1 MEPDRNDLTPTDD
14 RATRVTHLRQ
24 VLRPLAGGPEC
35 LVLVYGQNV
44 GRKYDLFEDVVTLG
58 RDADNTILLESDAV
72 SRRHARIERFGNHRW
87 VIDLNSTNGTY
98 LDDVPAQPRL
108 RLSSGQFLRV
118 GDTIFKYLSGDDIET
133 SYYEEIH
140 RMAVTDGLTRIPNK
154 RALSEFLDRE
164 VARARRHDRPL
175 AVLMLDIDHFKRVN
189 DTFGHLTGDVVL
201 RELAA
206 LIAAHV
212 RRDEMFARYGG
223 EEFVVALPETLLPAA
238 MEFAETI
245 RRLVA
250 EHRVEFEGQAV
261 RVTVSI
267 GVARFAP
274 AEHAGPD
281 DLLKAA
287 DANLYTAKSRGRDRI
302 HG

>member
-1 MEPDRNDLTPTDD
+1 MEEDLNGHAPMDE

-24 VLRPLAGGPEC
+24 VLTPLSGGLEC
-35 LVLVYGQNV
+35 LVQVYGQNV
-44 GRKYDLFEDVVTLG
+44 GRKYDLFEDVVTIG
-58 RDADNTILLESDAV
+58 RDPDNTILLESDSV
-72 SRRHARIERFGNHRW
+72 SRRHARIERFGDHRW

-98 LDDVPAQPRL
+98 LDDVLVQPRL
-108 RLSSGQFLRV
+108 RLCSGQFLKI

-140 RMAVTDGLTRIPNK
+140 RMAVTDGLTQIPNK
-154 RALSEFLDRE
+154 RALADFLDRE
-164 VARARRHDRPL
+164 AARARRHDRPL
-175 AVLMLDIDHFKRVN
+175 ALLMLDIDHFKQIN
-189 DTFGHLTGDVVL
+189 DTLGHLTGDVVL

-206 LIAAHV
+206 LVAPRV

-223 EEFVVALPETLLPAA
+223 DEFVIALPETLLPAA
-238 MEFAETI
+238 VEFAETI

-261 RVTVSI
+261 HVTVSI
-267 GVARFAP
+267 GVAQFSP
-274 AEHAGPD
+274 LHHAGPD

-287 DANLYTAKSRGRDRI
+287 DANLYAAKSRGRNCI

>member
-1 MEPDRNDLTPTDD
+1 MEKDRKDRAPIDD
-14 RATRVTHLRQ
+14 NATRVTHLRQ
-24 VLRPLAGGPEC
+24 ELAPLSGGLEC

-44 GRKYDLFEDVVTLG
+44 GRKYDLFEDVVTIG
-58 RDADNTILLESDAV
+58 RDPDNTILLESDAV
-72 SRRHARIERFGNHRW
+72 SRRHARIERFGEHRW

-98 LDDVPAQPRL
+98 LDDVPVQPRL
-108 RLSSGQFLRV
+108 RLSSGQFLKI

-154 RALSEFLDRE
+154 RALDDFLDRE

-175 AVLMLDIDHFKRVN
+175 AVLMLDIDFFKQVN
-189 DTFGHLTGDVVL
+189 DTLGHLTGDVVL
-201 RELAA
+201 RELTA
-206 LIAAHV
+206 LIAERV
-212 RRDEMFARYGG
+212 RRDEIFARYGG
-223 EEFVVALPETLLPAA
+223 EEFVIALPETLLPAA
-238 MEFAETI
+238 MDFAETI

-250 EHRVEFEGQAV
+250 EHRVEFEGQTV
-261 RVTVSI
+261 HVTVSI
-267 GVARFAP
+267 GVAQFAP
-274 AEHAGPD
+274 LEHAGPD

-287 DANLYTAKSRGRDRI
+287 DANLYTAKSRGRDCI